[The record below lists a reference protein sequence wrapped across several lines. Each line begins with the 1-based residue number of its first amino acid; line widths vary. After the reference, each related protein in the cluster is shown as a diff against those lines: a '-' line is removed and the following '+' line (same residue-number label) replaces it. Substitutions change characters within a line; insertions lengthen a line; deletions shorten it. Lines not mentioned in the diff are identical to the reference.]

1 MAFMPITRSAEKALR
16 QSKKRKAKNLQR
28 KEAYKDI
35 VKEVRLLIT
44 SGKNKEAVDKL
55 PQLYKTLDKVA
66 KSGFIKKNKASRLK
80 SRVTKLAQK
89 K

>member
-1 MAFMPITRSAEKALR
+1 MPITKSAEKALR
-16 QSKKRKAKNLQR
+16 QSKKRKAKNLRR

-35 VKEVRLLIT
+35 VKEVRALIT
-44 SGKNKEAVDKL
+44 AGKNKEALDKL

-80 SRVTKLAQK
+80 SRVTKLVGKQSV
-89 K
+89 